1 MREARAAAR
10 VARAPQLDG
19 EGETGAESTAMSAE
33 QDGPR
38 PGEAPES
45 TIARLMQTVA
55 ALPADMPGEP
65 GRDPAIPPGHGF
77 GFTFNAAALSE
88 ADVIRLEVLNT
99 SHVITETTLADLRQ
113 TAVQR
118 PQRVHFSLSHRI
130 RQCRSFVLS
139 ADG

>member
-1 MREARAAAR
+1 VASLPVEQQVAAVAGGKKELQQAARQVREARAAAR

-55 ALPADMPGEP
+55 ALRQDNARLQARLQAAQEGAGPAP
-65 GRDPAIPPGHGF
+65 F
-77 GFTFNAAALSE
+77 
-88 ADVIRLEVLNT
+88 
-99 SHVITETTLADLRQ
+99 
-113 TAVQR
+113 
-118 PQRVHFSLSHRI
+118 
-130 RQCRSFVLS
+130 
-139 ADG
+139 